1 MRENCTISSEMALP
15 RGISSSSAR
24 AIVILAFLLSFAL
37 PLFADYRDSFSRG
50 MQALDR
56 KDWAGV
62 RKHMSDAASQHP
74 GEGERVKLYGM
85 RFEVYLPF
93 YYLGLANYHLGD
105 CQGAV
110 DAWRRADANGAV
122 KSQGSLYNQM
132 QTFADECSSKL
143 EQATPPPDLEPPAP
157 ELKPPAPELKPPA
170 PELKPPAPE
179 PKPPAPEPK
188 PPVVDPVRVDR
199 AISTASSV
207 IEQAKELAAATDR
220 LGRASDTSGFF
231 DGNLRQRQQQGQR
244 LLTSSQEALQV
255 AKKGTGAGSIE
266 NAEEAATLA
275 NRAIEE
281 FRALEGIIDARKEE
295 QRRARTATAS
305 ARQAAMD
312 RLEAAARNGRSAIR
326 LVPETGLSQALSASV
341 GELETLISRAGRLS
355 DSASASEIDA
365 IRQQIEQLTRSIESG
380 IQQLPSED
388 LPVPAVPTPL
398 LSGAAAYFNGDYAKV
413 IGILANVSFESEEAR
428 FHQAMFLAAARYALY
443 LINGGRDADLRSL
456 ARQNVKEARSLS
468 PDVTPSRTQF
478 SPKFIRFY
486 EDNG

>member
-1 MRENCTISSEMALP
+1 MRENCAISSGMALP
-15 RGISSSSAR
+15 RGISSPSAR

-37 PLFADYRDSFSRG
+37 PMFADYRDSFSRG

-62 RKHMSDAASQHP
+62 RKHMSDAASQNP

-105 CQGAV
+105 CQAAV

-132 QTFADECSSKL
+132 QAFADECSSKL
-143 EQATPPPDLEPPAP
+143 EQATPPPDLEPPT
-157 ELKPPAPELKPPA
+157 
-170 PELKPPAPE
+170 PE
-179 PKPPAPEPK
+179 PKPPTPGPK
-188 PPVVDPVRVDR
+188 LPVVDPVRLDK
-199 AISTASSV
+199 AISSATSA
-207 IEQAKELAAATDR
+207 IERAKELAAATDR
-220 LGRASDTSGFF
+220 LGRASDTSGLF

-244 LLTSSQEALQV
+244 LLTSSQEALQT
-255 AKKGTGAGSIE
+255 AQKGAGPGSIE

-312 RLEAAARNGRSAIR
+312 RLEAAARSGRSVVR
-326 LVPETGLSQALSASV
+326 LAPSAGLPQALSASV

-365 IRQQIEQLTRSIESG
+365 IRQQIEQLTRSVESG

-398 LSGAAAYFNGDYAKV
+398 LSGAVAYFNGDYARA
-413 IGILANVSFESEEAR
+413 IGMLENASLESEEAR
-428 FHQAMFLAAARYALY
+428 FHRAMFLAAARYALY

-468 PDVTPSRTQF
+468 PDVTPSRTHF